1 MSLREKL
8 NQQGPAAKVAVVAGC
23 TLAVGLLVWTAFLSG
38 KPPNANRAFYTSD
51 DGQTT
56 FVDDFFR
63 AYPFDCNGMPAYRAY
78 VYQASNGTRFVGYL
92 ERYTDAGLKD
102 LEPLLAQNNGNR
114 EQLRQAIQAVRLRHT
129 EVKKANDPHAEW
141 CRVGSS
147 KADSVEAV
155 KSPDG
160 PDDNCFL
167 VFP

>member
-8 NQQGPAAKVAVVAGC
+8 NQQGTAAKIAVVAGC
-23 TLAVGLLVWTAFLSG
+23 ILAVGLLVWSAFVSG
-38 KPPNANRAFYTSD
+38 KPPNANQAFYTSD

-63 AYPFDCNGMPAYRAY
+63 AYPFDHGGKPAYRAY
-78 VYQASNGTRFVGYL
+78 VYQTSKGTRFVGYL
-92 ERYTDAGLKD
+92 ERYTDEGLKELD
-102 LEPLLAQNNGNR
+102 PLLSQTGNR

-129 EVKKANDPHAEW
+129 EVKKPNDPHAKW

-147 KADSVEAV
+147 KADGVEAV